1 MIYERI
7 LKEAGMAFDSAV
19 LAAVV
24 RELRPRLAE
33 ARINKVHQTDRYT
46 VIMRWRSREDGGR
59 LLLSAHPKEARLQL
73 TELRSENPDKAPL
86 FAMVLRKWLE
96 GARIRDLSVTPG
108 ERVVCLN
115 LDSRNELGDPVELK
129 LILEIM
135 GKHSNMILVDGA
147 GDIIDGLRRYGS
159 NLSRWREVLP
169 GRPYL
174 PPPPMEKLP
183 LPTRDPEELA
193 QLVYAKEDQPLARC
207 LQQGVAGLSPLLAEH
222 ICLAAG
228 LSPEDSGEQ
237 LGAGELENIYEEMRR
252 LAALEDTGDSRQGFS
267 QGFSPTLRRVAGRY
281 TDFAAVAPLC
291 WEEAECESA
300 PTMNQALDLFYGS
313 KEREQSLH
321 AARQDLL
328 KQLAKHINRL
338 QKKIDIQQSDLAR
351 CESAERF
358 KTEGDLLA
366 ANLWQ
371 LEKGAEEAFLPSFDD
386 PEQLIR
392 VELDPSLTPQEN
404 VQRSF
409 RRYAKARKAREQ
421 IGQQLAAN
429 REELAYAGSIR
440 QALLFAESE
449 EELAEPRREMAA
461 AGYLAVK
468 KESRKTTAKAPA
480 HTPPL
485 PPRSFV
491 TAEGFTVLIGRNN
504 RQNDKL
510 SLKQAAAD
518 DIWLHAHEI
527 PGSHVIIR
535 TEGREAPESAVLTA
549 AAWAAWFSQ
558 GREADRVDVDVLPAG
573 KLRKPA
579 GSRPGYVIYT
589 GQRTVRVQPQDPEN
603 T

>member
-1 MIYERI
+1 
-7 LKEAGMAFDSAV
+7 MAFDSAV

-24 RELRPRLAE
+24 RELKPRLTQ

-46 VIMRWRSREDGGR
+46 VILRWRSREDGGR
-59 LLLSAHPKEARLQL
+59 LLLSAHPNEARLQL
-73 TELRSENPDKAPL
+73 TERRSENPDKAPL

-96 GARIRDLSVTPG
+96 GARIHDLTVTPG
-108 ERVVCLN
+108 ERIVCLE
-115 LDSRNELGDPVELK
+115 LDSRNELGDPVPLR

-135 GKHSNMILVDGA
+135 GKHSNMILVDVEGT
-147 GDIIDGLRRYGS
+147 IIDGLRRYGS

-174 PPPPMEKLP
+174 PPPPLQKLP
-183 LPTRDPEELA
+183 LPPRDADELA
-193 QLVYAKEDQPLARC
+193 QLVYARDDQPLARC

-228 LSPEDSGEQ
+228 LSPADTGEQ
-237 LGAGELENIYEEMRR
+237 LGAAELENIYEQMRR
-252 LAALEDTGDSRQGFS
+252 LAALDDTGGF
-267 QGFSPTLRRVAGRY
+267 QPTLRRAGGRY
-281 TDFAAVAPLC
+281 RDFAAISPLS
-291 WEEAECESA
+291 WDEAECEGA
-300 PTMNQALDLFYGS
+300 PTMNGALDLFYGQ
-313 KEREQSLH
+313 KESEQALH
-321 AARQDLL
+321 AARQELL
-328 KQLAKHINRL
+328 KQLAKHISRL

-351 CESAERF
+351 CESAESL

-371 LEKGAEEAFLPSFDD
+371 LEKGVKEVLLPSFDD
-386 PEQLIR
+386 PGQLIR
-392 VELDPSLTPQEN
+392 VELDPALTPQEN
-404 VQRSF
+404 VQR
-409 RRYAKARKAREQ
+409 RYGRYAKARKAREQ
-421 IGQQLAAN
+421 IAQQLAAN

-440 QALLFAESE
+440 QALLFAETE

-461 AGYLAVK
+461 AGYAAAN
-468 KESRKTTAKAPA
+468 KENRKTAAKAAAKAPA
-480 HTPPL
+480 KTPPL

-491 TAEGFTVLIGRNN
+491 TADGFTVLIGRNN
-504 RQNDKL
+504 RQNDRL

-527 PGSHVIIR
+527 PGSHVVIR
-535 TEGREAPESAVLTA
+535 TEGREAPESTVLTA

-573 KLRKPA
+573 RLRKPG

-589 GQRTVRVQPQDPEN
+589 GQRTVRVKPQDPEN
-603 T
+603 I

>member
-1 MIYERI
+1 MIYERM
-7 LKEAGMAFDSAV
+7 LKEERMAFDSAV

-24 RELRPRLAE
+24 RELRPRLAQ

-46 VIMRWRSREDGGR
+46 VILRWRSREDGGR
-59 LLLSAHPKEARLQL
+59 LLLSAHPNEARLQL
-73 TELRSENPDKAPL
+73 TERRSENPDKAPL

-96 GARIRDLSVTPG
+96 GARIRDLTITPG
-108 ERVVCLN
+108 ERIVCLH
-115 LDSRNELGDPVELK
+115 LDSRNELGDPAELR

-135 GKHSNMILVDGA
+135 GKHSNMILVDGE
-147 GDIIDGLRRYGS
+147 GNIIDGLRRYGS

-174 PPPPMEKLP
+174 PPPPIEKLP
-183 LPTRDPEELA
+183 LPPGDADELA
-193 QLVYAKEDQPLARC
+193 QLVYAREDQPLARC

-228 LSPEDSGEQ
+228 LSPEDTGEQ
-237 LGAGELENIYEEMRR
+237 LGAAELENIYEEMRR
-252 LAALEDTGDSRQGFS
+252 LAALEDTDGFS
-267 QGFSPTLRRVAGRY
+267 QGFSPTLRRAAGRY
-281 TDFAAVAPLC
+281 TDFAAVAPLS
-291 WEEAECESA
+291 WDEAECESA
-300 PTMNQALDLFYGS
+300 PSMNEALDLFYGM
-313 KEREQSLH
+313 KESEQSLH
-321 AARQDLL
+321 AAKQDLL

-358 KTEGDLLA
+358 KAEGDLLA

-371 LEKGAEEAFLPSFDD
+371 LEKGAEEVLLPSFDD

-392 VELDPSLTPQEN
+392 VELDPALTPQEN

-421 IGQQLAAN
+421 IAQQLTAN

-461 AGYLAVK
+461 AGYITAK
-468 KESRKTTAKAPA
+468 KENRKTAAKAA
-480 HTPPL
+480 AKTPPL

-491 TAEGFTVLIGRNN
+491 TAEGFSVLIGRNN
-504 RQNDKL
+504 RQNDRL
-510 SLKQAAAD
+510 SLKQAAAG

-558 GREADRVDVDVLPAG
+558 GREADRVDVDVLPAE